1 MPKFVSQISAAI
13 VDPLEP
19 RLGRATVIKAM
30 ATASTQSAEGN
41 RAVHSFRTP
50 KILNDPATSQFTS
63 GGFRK
68 YGLLPTWGTI

>member
-1 MPKFVSQISAAI
+1 MSAAT
-13 VDPLEP
+13 VEPPDP
-19 RLGRATVIKAM
+19 RLARAMVTNAM
-30 ATASTQSAEGN
+30 ATASTASAEGK